1 MKKFCIHT
9 SIQQNYY
16 GTYCLRCREYVE
28 PGFLGIYVI
37 RTEKVMVDD
46 IVYRIPYRV
55 WIMLTEQDAKI
66 KKLEDDNLQTFAKKL
81 RIPTR

>member
-9 SIQQNYY
+9 SIQQNHY
-16 GTYCLRCREYVE
+16 GTYCRRCREYVE
-28 PGFLGIYVI
+28 PGFLGILVK
-37 RTEKVMVDD
+37 REAEVMIDK

-66 KKLEDDNLQTFAKKL
+66 KKMEDDNLQKFANKL
-81 RIPTR
+81 KFPGR